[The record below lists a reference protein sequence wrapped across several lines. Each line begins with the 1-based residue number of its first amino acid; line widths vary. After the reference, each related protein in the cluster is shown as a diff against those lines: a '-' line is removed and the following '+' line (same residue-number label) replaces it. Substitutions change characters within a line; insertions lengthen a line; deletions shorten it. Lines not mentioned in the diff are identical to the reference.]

1 MLLQKK
7 LDYNLRESE
16 REQKSS
22 LFFVTK
28 SDLKLIIYMV
38 KHDCFLIVT
47 FSCYKMVY

>member
-22 LFFVTK
+22 LFL
-28 SDLKLIIYMV
+28 SQNQI
-38 KHDCFLIVT
+38 
-47 FSCYKMVY
+47 